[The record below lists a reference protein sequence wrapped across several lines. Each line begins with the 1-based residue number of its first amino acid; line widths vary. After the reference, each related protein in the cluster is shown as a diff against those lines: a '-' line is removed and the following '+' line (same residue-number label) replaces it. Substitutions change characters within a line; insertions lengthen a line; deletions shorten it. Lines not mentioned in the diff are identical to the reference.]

1 MLRVST
7 VHDHER
13 MSTQDLLLSLE
24 AAVERGETDFHIQ
37 ASGQHDIGGPLWNR
51 EGRKLRFTVSNPG
64 QRVGSMCLPDTEI
77 LVEGPAPATWAGSMP
92 GGALWC
98 AATPETRP
106 GTAPRPGAFISG
118 AGRARAP
125 ARS

>member
-24 AAVERGETDFHIQ
+24 AAVERGETDFYIQ
-37 ASGQHDIGGPLWNR
+37 ASGQHDIDGPLWNR
-51 EGRKLRFTVSNPG
+51 EGKKLRFTVSNPG

-77 LVEGPAPATWAGSMP
+77 LVE
-92 GGALWC
+92 
-98 AATPETRP
+98 
-106 GTAPRPGAFISG
+106 
-118 AGRARAP
+118 
-125 ARS
+125 